1 MFVADSTV
9 ISIEADSSITS
20 AAYKPILMEQIL
32 FEAVIIAC
40 ISSFISPHTCITVV
54 DTYGPY
60 KLEAKC
66 LARIEAMRPY
76 IIDNMS
82 PYIPMAWRCQKP
94 ELYINPN
101 QKVPL

>member
-1 MFVADSTV
+1 MFAASSTV

-20 AAYKPILMEQIL
+20 AAYKPM

-60 KLEAKC
+60 ELEAKC
-66 LARIEAMRPY
+66 LARVEAMRPY

>member
-1 MFVADSTV
+1 MFVASSTV

-20 AAYKPILMEQIL
+20 AAYKPM